1 MNKDLMAVGLFP
13 VSVNGLISDPFES
26 DREVEIETD
35 NSKYFL
41 ADELEIR
48 VDFKNH
54 LSRDIRIVNSGSASP
69 FFILEKKFEDS
80 WEQVY
85 SSDGIEFYVEPTNLE
100 NGQIFSAEIKIYTDN
115 INSENPEGE
124 YRLIFDLIEKENYNS
139 LPDKYMYS
147 NVFNIV
153 R

>member
-1 MNKDLMAVGLFP
+1 
-13 VSVNGLISDPFES
+13 
-26 DREVEIETD
+26 T
-35 NSKYFL
+35 
-41 ADELEIR
+41 
-48 VDFKNH
+48 
-54 LSRDIRIVNSGSASP
+54 P
-69 FFILEKKFEDS
+69 FFILEKKFEDT

-85 SSDGIEFYVEPTNLE
+85 STDGNEFYVEPTNLE
-100 NGQIFSAEIKIYTDN
+100 SGQIFSAEIKIYTDN

-147 NVFNIV
+147 NVFKIV